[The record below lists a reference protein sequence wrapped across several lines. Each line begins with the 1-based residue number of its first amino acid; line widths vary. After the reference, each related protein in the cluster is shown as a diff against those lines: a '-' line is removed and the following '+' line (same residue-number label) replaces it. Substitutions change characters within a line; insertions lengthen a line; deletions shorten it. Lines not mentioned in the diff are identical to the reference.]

1 VNPYDIVRRPRIT
14 EKSVYQQNV
23 LGIYTFDVL
32 PRANRSEI
40 KSAIERLFDVQVV
53 SVKTMNCAGRRRRV
67 GRSVGYG
74 PAWKKALVK
83 LADGQQIEGV

>member
-1 VNPYDIVRRPRIT
+1 MSPYDIVRRPRIT
-14 EKSVYQQNV
+14 EKSVYQQNK
-23 LGIYTFDVL
+23 LGYYTFDVD
-32 PRANRSEI
+32 PRANRSQI
-40 KSAIERLFDVQVV
+40 RDAIQHLFSVEVTA
-53 SVKTMNCAGRRRRV
+53 VKTMNYSGRRRRV